1 MARAAIGNGLA
12 AGAGET
18 RRNNG
23 NEVRWA
29 GVFELIN
36 LGNQWFGLRAFHG
49 DTGNFGLGILL
60 QPEAVV
66 VQHGFENVLRGHIL
80 QADGHRRQFRFA
92 IRAEFCHA
100 RIKDNIQVGLA
111 CQGFDDVH
119 QRGVLE

>member
-1 MARAAIGNGLA
+1 MILPEGLTHTSSEPVADEFWTRRAPAAVAAPSELNVI
-12 AGAGET
+12 AGATVMRE
-18 RRNNG
+18 
-23 NEVRWA
+23 E
-29 GVFELIN
+29 FSS
-36 LGNQWFGLRAFHG
+36 
-49 DTGNFGLGILL
+49 LL